1 MDIKEVKHI
10 KGNISMQDDYMDF
23 INYVFGFNGAQQDF
37 YKLLP
42 KLYKPEFDPCASS
55 YVTLE
60 DDRIKAAVGAFDL
73 DLRVCGEQIKC
84 RGIGN
89 VAVHPFSRS
98 KGYMKKLM
106 QMSIDDMLA
115 DGVELSV
122 LGGRRQRYNY
132 FSFEKCGPS
141 YSFTVNADNM
151 RHVFGKE
158 RTHRFELRRL
168 TPDDKAS
175 LAAIARLSNDS
186 PCHIERDE
194 SKLYDIL
201 TSWFAVPLVAYDK
214 DGNFAGYAIA
224 NKKDS
229 ISEVRTVRESDL
241 TDMIICIYDMMGQPA
256 ISITLPPF
264 RAEAVETL
272 LGFCEGYQGGINELY
287 SVLNYQKVCSAF
299 MKLKTTYEPLPD
311 GELVLDI
318 EGRAGR
324 EKLLFAVK
332 NGVPSVTPTE
342 RDADFALT
350 HLEAMSV
357 IFGGIAPRRNLPAFA
372 RVWFPLPIWVYN
384 ADMV

>member
-1 MDIKEVKHI
+1 MNNKEVKHI
-10 KGNISMQDDYMDF
+10 KGNISMQDEYMDL
-23 INYVFGFNGAQQDF
+23 INYVFGFNGAQEDF

-42 KLYKPEFDPCASS
+42 KLYKPQFDPCASS

-60 DDRIKAAVGAFDL
+60 GERIKAAIGAFDL
-73 DLRVCGEQIKC
+73 DLRVCQDAVKC

-106 QMSIDDMLA
+106 EMAIEDMIS
-115 DGVELSV
+115 DGVELAV

-141 YSFTVNADNM
+141 YTFTVNADNM

-158 RTHRFELRRL
+158 REHKFDIKRL
-168 TPDDKAS
+168 TPDDKSS
-175 LAAIARLSNDS
+175 LAAIAKLSNDS
-186 PCHIERDE
+186 PCHVERPEDR
-194 SKLYDIL
+194 LFDIL
-201 TSWFAVPLVAYDK
+201 SSWYAVPLVAYDK
-214 DGNFAGYAIA
+214 NGNFAGYAIA

-229 ISEVRTVRESDL
+229 ISECKTVNPSDL
-241 TDMIICIYDMMGQPA
+241 ADMIVCIYDTMSQPA
-256 ISITLPPF
+256 LSITLPPF
-264 RAEAVETL
+264 CADAVETL
-272 LGFCEGYQGGINELY
+272 LGFCEGYRGGINEMY
-287 SVLNYQKVCSAF
+287 SVLNYEKVCAAF
-299 MKLKTTYEPLPD
+299 MRLKTTYESLPD

-318 EGRAGR
+318 DGRAGR

-332 NGVPSVTPTE
+332 DGVPSVSATDRE
-342 RDADFALT
+342 ADFSFT
-350 HLEAMSV
+350 HLEAMPI